1 MSKMAADV
9 LWKPYQNAGGVI
21 VGKLSRDEMTER
33 VEKISQGMGSDKEV
47 NVWIEEIAES
57 VPNRQV
63 IETIMA
69 GNGVSAAEIVDRLYK
84 ADVICL

>member
-1 MSKMAADV
+1 M
-9 LWKPYQNAGGVI
+9 
-21 VGKLSRDEMTER
+21 GKLSRDEVTER
-33 VEKISQGMGSDKEV
+33 VEKISQGMGSDEEV
-47 NVWIEEIAES
+47 NVWIE
-57 VPNRQV
+57 V

>member
-1 MSKMAADV
+1 
-9 LWKPYQNAGGVI
+9 
-21 VGKLSRDEMTER
+21 
-33 VEKISQGMGSDKEV
+33 MGSDEEV

>member
-1 MSKMAADV
+1 MGKINRV
-9 LWKPYQNAGGVI
+9 GV
-21 VGKLSRDEMTER
+21 TER
-33 VEKISQGMGSDKEV
+33 VEKISQGLGSDEEV

-63 IETIMA
+63 VETIMA

-84 ADVICL
+84 ADVICR

>member
-1 MSKMAADV
+1 M
-9 LWKPYQNAGGVI
+9 
-21 VGKLSRDEMTER
+21 GKISRGEVAER
-33 VEKISQGMGSDKEV
+33 VEKISQGLGNDEEV

-63 IETIMA
+63 VETIMA
-69 GNGVSAAEIVDRLYK
+69 GNGVSVEEIVDRLYQ